1 MTKATYR
8 FLAAL
13 GAVAVAAP
21 MQVEAQQVASAAAVQ
36 AGVAA
41 AVRGNVTLVSFKTP
55 KAVGKNVSSGD
66 PIYLGDKI
74 EAGPRAGLQ
83 VMLMDETIFTIG
95 PDSAIVIDKFI
106 YDPAKSAGKV
116 SAKVLKGVFRFV
128 SGRVA
133 ANKPSDMEVKLPN
146 GTIGI
151 RGTSAGGFVRDGV
164 SEVVLLGPGT
174 GNNVGEPGGR
184 IIVSGATGQSD
195 VEITRVNY
203 GTRLAGNAA
212 PTPAIQWDTA
222 KMRNLSGALRAAQPV
237 QRPATPAPDGQ
248 SQPSNQQQSPGQ
260 QQASGPQQPGG
271 PRQAAVQTGNPDQP
285 GARPSI
291 GRQAGQDI
299 GNASRIAPVFA
310 RVQAS
315 TDGQKKQQ
323 PLLPPGTGPGSQL
336 AAIQQ
341 LKNKLSGITTLAQLN
356 AIGGGVFNYASKNH
370 AMQFNGSTAAST
382 YDFAYSIDFNARSHT
397 GSVTINTN
405 AADTGFVTASG
416 TFNLLTD
423 PFSVPAGN
431 VDITEGGPTT
441 HVPGLNANDNRIEV
455 KYRLV
460 NDGGIATRIEHT
472 VKYGEPQGTPTRELT
487 GSGSNSR

>member
-1 MTKATYR
+1 M
-8 FLAAL
+8 
-13 GAVAVAAP
+13 
-21 MQVEAQQVASAAAVQ
+21 Q

-41 AVRGNVTLVSFKTP
+41 AVRGSVKLVSFKTP

-74 EAGPRAGLQ
+74 EAGPKAGLQ

-184 IIVSGATGQSD
+184 IIVSGVVQGPN

-212 PTPAIQWDTA
+212 PTPAIQWDA
-222 KMRNLSGALRAAQPV
+222 GKMRSLAGALRAAQS
-237 QRPATPAPDGQ
+237 APRSGAPGQ
-248 SQPSNQQQSPGQ
+248 SVQTQPSNQQQPAGQ
-260 QQASGPQQPGG
+260 QQAGNTGQPDGS
-271 PRQAAVQTGNPDQP
+271 Q
-285 GARPSI
+285 SI
-291 GRQAGQDI
+291 GRQAGQDV

-310 RVQAS
+310 RVQTGAE
-315 TDGQKKQQ
+315 KK
-323 PLLPPGTGPGSQL
+323 PKPIRPPGTGPNSQI

-341 LKNKLSGITTLAQLN
+341 LKNTLSGITTLAQLN
-356 AIGGGVFNYASKNH
+356 AIGGGVFTYATKNH
-370 AMQFNGSTAAST
+370 AMKFSGSTAAST

-405 AADTGFVTASG
+405 AADTGFTTASG

-423 PFSVPAGN
+423 PFSVPPGK

-455 KYRLV
+455 KYRFV

-472 VKYGEPQGTPTRELT
+472 VNYGEPQGAPTRTLT

>member
-8 FLAAL
+8 FLTAL
-13 GAVAVAAP
+13 GVVAAAVP
-21 MQVEAQQVASAAAVQ
+21 MQTQAQQVASAAAVQ

-66 PIYLGDKI
+66 PIFLGDKI
-74 EAGPRAGLQ
+74 EAGPKAGLQ

-106 YDPAKSAGKV
+106 YDPAKSSGKV

-184 IIVSGATGQSD
+184 IIVSGATEGAD

-203 GTRLAGNAA
+203 GTRLAGSAA
-212 PTPAIQWDTA
+212 PTPAIQWDAA
-222 KMRNLSGALRAAQPV
+222 KMRSLSGALRAAQPAP
-237 QRPATPAPDGQ
+237 RPAAPAPDGQ
-248 SQPSNQQQSPGQ
+248 SQPSNQQAAPDQ
-260 QQASGPQQPGG
+260 QQPAGQ
-271 PRQAAVQTGNPDQP
+271 RQAAVQQGNTGDQ

-310 RVQAS
+310 RVQAN
-315 TDGQKKQQ
+315 TDGQKQPQ

-336 AAIQQ
+336 TAIQQ

-356 AIGGGVFNYASKNH
+356 AIGGGTFTYASTNH
-370 AMQFNGSTAAST
+370 AMKFNGATAAST

-416 TFNLLTD
+416 TFSLLTD

-431 VDITEGGPTT
+431 VEITEGGPTT

-455 KYRLV
+455 KYRFV

-472 VKYGEPQGTPTRELT
+472 VNYGEPQGTPTRELS
-487 GSGSNSR
+487 GSGSNTR